1 MIAEFTS
8 GIPRQSQ
15 RRRVSRLGV
24 EPPDAHHGDMR
35 ALVERRLACERFR
48 HLRYLLTRLSSR
60 EDAEDVLQDFTIR
73 ALQGAA
79 RVREDRIDAWLNVSL
94 RNALFDR
101 YRRAGARRR
110 LSDAAA
116 AEPTDCG
123 PPEIV
128 EELSSL
134 DCLAKSVSDLKPS
147 YATILRRAD
156 LEEAAIGDLACEL
169 GLTSNNTA
177 VRLHRAREALRRIM
191 HARCVTCPTP
201 CLLATRF
208 IARSAA

>member
-1 MIAEFTS
+1 MTAEPAFENSRQPQS
-8 GIPRQSQ
+8 G
-15 RRRVSRLGV
+15 RVFRLGG
-24 EPPDAHHGDMR
+24 EPPSAYGR
-35 ALVERRLACERFR
+35 AVSAIVAQALACGRPR
-48 HLRYLLTRLSSR
+48 HFRYLLTRLRSR
-60 EDAEDVLQDFTIR
+60 EDAEDVLQDFTMK
-73 ALQGAA
+73 ALQGAP

-123 PPEIV
+123 APEIV

-134 DCLAKSVSDLKPS
+134 DCLAKSVTQLKPS
-147 YATILRRAD
+147 YAIVLRRAD
-156 LEEAAIGDLACEL
+156 LDEVAIGDLAREL

-177 VRLHRAREALRRIM
+177 VRLHRAREMLRRIM
-191 HARCVTCPTP
+191 HARCSACPTP
-201 CLLATRF
+201 CLLAAHF
-208 IARSAA
+208 IARSVA

>member
-1 MIAEFTS
+1 M
-8 GIPRQSQ
+8 
-15 RRRVSRLGV
+15 
-24 EPPDAHHGDMR
+24 
-35 ALVERRLACERFR
+35 VERQLACDRYR
-48 HLRYLLTRLSSR
+48 HFRYLLARLRSR
-60 EDAEDVLQDFTIR
+60 EDAEDVLQDFTIK

-110 LSDAAA
+110 LSEAAA
-116 AEPTDCG
+116 AEPADCG

-134 DCLAKSVSDLKPS
+134 DCLTKAVTALKPS
-147 YATILRRAD
+147 YATVLRRVD
-156 LEEAAIGDLACEL
+156 LDEASIVDLACEL
-169 GLTSNNTA
+169 GLTANNTA
-177 VRLHRAREALRRIM
+177 VRLHRARETLRRIM
-191 HARCVTCPTP
+191 HVRCSACPTP
-201 CLLATRF
+201 CLLAARF